1 MEEKSSYSSF
11 IFEPFIFADWLF
23 IMVVYAFAVVI
34 TNAVM
39 YEARS
44 DFSEQLKMSK
54 SKLHIAKEEH
64 KSYKLKMDHRI
75 FLLRHHIQSLVQE
88 ISKFKVELDQFR
100 PLASSLVPQ
109 QDRVAPK
116 ALGPVSKVP
125 ARVTSS
131 PQKSAP
137 KASGPVSEVPACV
150 TVSPQKSASIASGP
164 HRQVPL
170 CNGARAPEQT
180 IAVAFMSAVVAPS
193 IPTSKAMVR
202 NGSRSQEERSSFPK
216 KVSNV
221 VDKSTGGIS
230 SKEEK
235 NRGGIHSKEE
245 NRGGRPLPGS
255 SSFVREHPVDMS
267 SENAKKL
274 LSGGFLTLFM
284 GNLSYRANDTNLK
297 AAIEKRIPISVD
309 QAAVAFSSDG
319 RSRGCAFVTVRWSDY
334 LKSQSLSNSQLLVQK
349 FCDRLTGKSL
359 LGRPVFVELACS
371 QRRGG

>member
-39 YEARS
+39 YKARS

-54 SKLHIAKEEH
+54 SKLHIAEEEH

-131 PQKSAP
+131 PQKSA
-137 KASGPVSEVPACV
+137 
-150 TVSPQKSASIASGP
+150 SIAQCGP

-274 LSGGFLTLFM
+274 LSGDFLTFYM

-309 QAAVAFSSDG
+309 QAVVAFSSDG

>member
-1 MEEKSSYSSF
+1 
-11 IFEPFIFADWLF
+11 L
-23 IMVVYAFAVVI
+23 
-34 TNAVM
+34 
-39 YEARS
+39 
-44 DFSEQLKMSK
+44 
-54 SKLHIAKEEH
+54 
-64 KSYKLKMDHRI
+64 
-75 FLLRHHIQSLVQE
+75 
-88 ISKFKVELDQFR
+88 KVELDQFR
-100 PLASSLVPQ
+100 SLASSLVPQ
-109 QDRVAPK
+109 QDRAASK

-131 PQKSAP
+131 PQKSAS
-137 KASGPVSEVPACV
+137 KALGPVSEVPACV

-180 IAVAFMSAVVAPS
+180 NAVAFMSAVVAPF
-193 IPTSKAMVR
+193 IPASKAMVR

-235 NRGGIHSKEE
+235 NRGGINSKEE

-274 LSGGFLTLFM
+274 LSGDFLTFYM

-309 QAAVAFSSDG
+309 QAVVAFSSDG